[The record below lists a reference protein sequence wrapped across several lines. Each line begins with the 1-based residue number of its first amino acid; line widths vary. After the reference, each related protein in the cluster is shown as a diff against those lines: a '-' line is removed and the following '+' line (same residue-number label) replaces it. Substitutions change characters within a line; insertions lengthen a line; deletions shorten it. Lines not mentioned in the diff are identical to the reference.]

1 MLFLSHNSSQR
12 SAVLTS
18 TRSRVIALFQGRGGK
33 FLVNASRSFNF
44 CTRINLYL
52 VCTSD
57 VRQSTKPVR
66 PVNKKHD

>member
-1 MLFLSHNSSQR
+1 MLFLSRNSSQR
-12 SAVLTS
+12 SANINTQSCIV
-18 TRSRVIALFQGRGGK
+18 LFQGRGGK
-33 FLVNASRSFNF
+33 FLVNSSRSLNF